1 MDPYIIAPKK
11 DSEAILAIA
20 ENSLTICL
28 VEKDFGL
35 QRKQGRICTGVVQRL
50 DCLPAR
56 TSGHSAIV

>member
-35 QRKQGRICTGVVQRL
+35 QRKQGRIRTGVVQTKIL
-50 DCLPAR
+50 LP
-56 TSGHSAIV
+56 S

>member
-35 QRKQGRICTGVVQRL
+35 QRKQGRIRTGVVQRL
-50 DCLPAR
+50 DCLP
-56 TSGHSAIV
+56 S